1 MASTGLVSITTACS
15 ARRKVNT
22 IGVVVDTLDP
32 FKTRGSSYGVTFT
45 IKDCEFDAP
54 TWQGGL
60 KVKYFNDN
68 EAFLPIVQLNDVV
81 LLRDIRVTNFQ
92 GKSTGVASQNDTVL
106 WAVFRPQAGSGKN
119 LSISRGP
126 IAFETDPEEKRMAVI
141 LLANL
146 AGEEPPAALQSPPT
160 PTPAQVQPTA
170 IPRQPSRNF
179 QTSAPMLKS
188 SGLPMALIQDVQ
200 VGRLTQLLGQVVK
213 MNTFDSDKTLIYLT
227 DYTVNTSLMDIRK
240 DDEEDGVE
248 GDAYGYLSRKKKN
261 WPGPWGQLTLQVA
274 LWEPHASFAREHV
287 KAGNLVHLTYVHVKD
302 DRRGGVEAAVHRDKR
317 FEDKIHVHIISDA
330 YDERARELLDR
341 RKAYWKIHGKP
352 KVQSDPNTNSEK
364 TEKKAEKQKKS
375 KQNTQEVRR
384 EEGQTVL
391 SKPAARKEPNRNV
404 KCLEYGIPVTWDVDS
419 ILSAETHINKIS
431 GDLTYKL
438 PFQNVC
444 YHPVFRVV
452 DFYPPVLEDFAVQVP
467 FKPLNN
473 QNDEDDDLSPKYYS
487 WEWRFCLLVEG
498 TEPTV
503 SKQQTREL
511 MQIFVTEGDAT
522 YLLGLDADDLRNNSD
537 RLHEL
542 REKLFVLWGDLE
554 ERKQESAASA
564 IGDDEPWQPVKCSS
578 VPFKC
583 CIKEYGV
590 KCSHKDPDAMAVD
603 GEDEDMCSQPG
614 CFGWERRF
622 AMFGTTIHS

>member
-1 MASTGLVSITTACS
+1 MASASLVSITAACS

-32 FKTRGSSYGVTFT
+32 WKTRGSSYGVTFT

-92 GKSTGVASQNDTVL
+92 GKPTAVATQNDMVY
-106 WAVFRPQAGSGKN
+106 WAVFRPQAGSGDH

-126 IAFETDPEEKRMAVI
+126 IAFETDPEEKRMAAI

-146 AGEEPPAALQSPPT
+146 TGEEPPAALQSYPT

-170 IPRQPSRNF
+170 ISRQPSHNF
-179 QTSAPMLKS
+179 QTSAPVLKS
-188 SGLPMALIQDVQ
+188 SGLPMTLIQDVK

-213 MNTFDSDKTLIYLT
+213 MNTFDSDKTLLYLT
-227 DYTVNTSLMDIRK
+227 DYTVNTSLMDIKK
-240 DDEEDGVE
+240 DYEEDGVE

-274 LWEPHASFAREHV
+274 LWEPHASFAREYV
-287 KAGNLVHLTYVHVKD
+287 KEGNLVHLTYVHVKD
-302 DRRGGVEAAVHRDKR
+302 DRSGGVEAAVHRDKR
-317 FEDKIHVHIISDA
+317 FENKIHVNIISDA

-341 RKAYWKIHGKP
+341 RKAYWRIHGKP
-352 KVQSDPNTNSEK
+352 KVQSDPNTNSMK
-364 TEKKAEKQKKS
+364 TEEKAEKPKKS

-391 SKPAARKEPNRNV
+391 SKPTARKKPNQHV

-438 PFQNVC
+438 PFQNLC
-444 YHPVFRVV
+444 YHPVLRVV
-452 DFYPPVLEDFAVQVP
+452 DFYPPALEDFAVQVP
-467 FKPLNN
+467 LKALKN
-473 QNDEDDDLSPKYYS
+473 QKHEDDDLSPKYYT

-498 TEPTV
+498 TEPTN

-511 MQIFVTEGDAT
+511 MQIFVSEGDAT
-522 YLLGLDADDLRNNSD
+522 HLLGLDADDLRNNSS

-542 REKLFVLWGDLE
+542 REKLFLLWGDLE
-554 ERKQESAASA
+554 ERKQESAATA
-564 IGDDEPWQPVKCSS
+564 IGDDEPWQPVKSSS
-578 VPFKC
+578 VPFEC
-583 CIKEYGV
+583 CIREYGV

-603 GEDEDMCSQPG
+603 EEDRDICTQSG